1 MTKESDQLIESDL
14 KTRVIFMLKSPLN
27 NDFLINHTTP
37 ELLKDVYSRHYIGR
51 KKKTVQLV
59 ENLKMEN
66 LRLCMFPL
74 MEVECT
80 TSEASKYAAIWRKI
94 FAEAGYN
101 LLEQIDV
108 QSSEKDISDD
118 YSVMYEQCKE
128 QKLEDLI
135 SCEHCLFPKY
145 KGVVCPRNYTDSAM
159 CDLLNES
166 QEKKNIYCRFSMDE
180 YERIAENAKACGH
193 TVTGYCKNILMN
205 PWFVNGGYSEI
216 SEHTEKLKSM
226 REDLHSLIFSIA
238 KSRSFGPKEMGYIL
252 ENMNQIEKSKREF
265 VENFLD
271 KFPERMESI
280 AEKTRVVVEEEIKR
294 QQRIKPKRRPSSK

>member
-51 KKKTVQLV
+51 KKKTAQLV

-80 TSEASKYAAIWRKI
+80 TSEASKYVAIWKKI

-101 LLEQIDV
+101 SLEQIDV

-128 QKLEDLI
+128 QKLEELI

-145 KGVVCPRNYTDSAM
+145 KGVVCPRNYSEEYINTPY
-159 CDLLNES
+159 ES
-166 QEKKNIYCRFSMDE
+166 GEKKNVYVRFTKEE
-180 YERIAENAKACGH
+180 YEQIKQNAKACGH
-193 TVTGYCKNILMN
+193 TVTGYIRNISTE
-205 PWFVNGGYSEI
+205 PWFVECDYSVIDKHREEI
-216 SEHTEKLKSM
+216 QSM
-226 REDLHSLIFSIA
+226 REEIQSRVYSLA
-238 KSRSFGPKEMGYIL
+238 KKPNQIHKELEYIL
-252 ENMNQIEKSKREF
+252 EIMKKIAESEKNFVDEF
-265 VENFLD
+265 VEQFDN
-271 KFPERMESI
+271 RMELI
-280 AEKTRVVVEEEIKR
+280 AENTREVVSKEIKR
-294 QQRIKPKRRPSSK
+294 QQGIKPRRRPSVK